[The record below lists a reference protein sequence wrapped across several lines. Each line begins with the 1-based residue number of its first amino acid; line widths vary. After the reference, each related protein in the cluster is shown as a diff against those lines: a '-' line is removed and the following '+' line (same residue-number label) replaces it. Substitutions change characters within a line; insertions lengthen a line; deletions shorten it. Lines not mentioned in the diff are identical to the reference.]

1 MMGFNNKWMQALQER
16 DCLRLVFPERI
27 SSTNAAE
34 IRGEVV
40 ELLSH
45 FPYSE
50 LIADFDR
57 VDYISSSGL
66 RVILELIKKEKNFRI
81 VQVASSVYEIFEMT
95 GFLQMADIRK
105 KRRRVSLENAEEI
118 GWGFTARVYRLTED
132 SIIKVYRES
141 VTIEEIEMELNRAK
155 QAFIAGIPTAISYDI
170 VDVENSIGVIFERM
184 DGGTLQSAMLAHPE
198 RFDELM
204 EQYARV
210 LQAINSTPVSDE
222 AIPDAKELAL
232 QKLKYL
238 TEEKE
243 LLSPQEAERM
253 EKLLRSLPDTG
264 TYIHGDCQFK
274 NIMLSGGEPMLI
286 DMDTLSKGSP
296 LFELAALYYCYIVF
310 EEVFP
315 GNSEEFFGVPC
326 ELTERITER
335 LMEKCLPVYSA
346 EPFERAENKV
356 HLLGWFIFLHF
367 VAQYMPE
374 REEGIKK
381 AAELFRKQL
390 SEFEME

>member
-1 MMGFNNKWMQALQER
+1 MTEFHQPWMQASPSQET
-16 DCLRLVFPERI
+16 LRLIFPERI
-27 SSTNAAE
+27 SSTNAPEIKAE
-34 IRGEVV
+34 IT
-40 ELLSH
+40 ELLSR
-45 FPYSE
+45 FPHTE
-50 LIADFDR
+50 LVADFDG
-57 VDYISSSGL
+57 VEYISSSGL
-66 RVILELIKKEKNFRI
+66 RVILELIKSEKNFRI
-81 VQVASSVYEIFEMT
+81 VNVGSSAYEIFEMT

-141 VTIEEIEMELNRAK
+141 VSIEEIEMELNRAK

-222 AIPDAKELAL
+222 AIPDAKEIAL
-232 QKLKYL
+232 RKLKYL
-238 TEEKE
+238 TGEKG
-243 LLSPQEAERM
+243 LLSPQESERM
-253 EKLLRSLPDTG
+253 EKFLRSLPDTG

-274 NIMLSGGEPMLI
+274 NIMLSAGEPMLI
-286 DMDTLSKGSP
+286 DMDMLSKGSP
-296 LFELAALYYCYIVF
+296 LFELGALYSSYVVF

-315 GNSEEFFGVPC
+315 GNTMEFFDMPAD
-326 ELTERITER
+326 LSSRIIER
-335 LMEKCLPVYSA
+335 LMDSCLPVYSA
-346 EPFERAENKV
+346 EPLARSKETVR
-356 HLLGWFIFLHF
+356 LLGTFTCFYFI
-367 VAQYMPE
+367 VRYMSE
-374 REEGIKK
+374 REGGAEK
-381 AAELFRKQL
+381 AAALFRKRL
-390 SEFEME
+390 AEY